1 MKGDVQMVNKY
12 IKICSILSIIE
23 EMIKPYYSKIH
34 SLNLLKFK
42 RLVRPSAGKDV
53 EQLKC
58 SYITDG
64 VQDGKPLWKKHRRFK
79 KKHLPYYSYVY

>member
-1 MKGDVQMVNKY
+1 MKGDVQMVNEY

-64 VQDGKPLWKKHRRFK
+64 AQDGKPLWKKC
-79 KKHLPYYSYVY
+79 